1 MNSILKEWRWL
12 DIKGIIIKIN
22 SDLYKVDIGTNVIDC
37 KAKGLLKFKSSKI
50 FVGDTVEVN
59 NGVIEKV
66 YPRKNE
72 FIRPPVA
79 NIDQL
84 IIVVSAK
91 NPKPDLELLDKQL
104 IMAEKNNVYPIIC
117 INKIDL
123 TEDYEDIIKTYEQI
137 GYQVVTTDA
146 KNGVGVEQLAK
157 NLQNKI
163 TAFTGNSGVGKSALT
178 NNIFKNNITEEGET
192 SKKLE
197 KGKHTTKFVEL
208 YKIANNTYIADTPGF
223 STYEIK
229 DIESSELDK
238 YYLEFLPFIS
248 DCEFRGCA
256 HIKERKCGVKQ
267 AVEDKK
273 INQGRYE
280 RYCNFYKKIKEEK
293 KW

>member
-1 MNSILKEWRWL
+1 MIK
-12 DIKGIIIKIN
+12 IKGIIVKIN
-22 SDLYKVDIGTNVIDC
+22 SDLYKVDIGTSVIEC
-37 KAKGLLKFKSSKI
+37 KAKGLFKFKHMKPV
-50 FVGDTVEVN
+50 VGDIVEIKN
-59 NGVIEKV
+59 NIIEKIDS
-66 YPRKNE
+66 RKNE
-72 FIRPPVA
+72 FIRPPIA

-84 IIVVSAK
+84 IIVVSTK

-104 IMAEKNNVYPIIC
+104 IMAEKNNVLPIIC
-117 INKIDL
+117 VNKIDL
-123 TEDYEDIIKTYEQI
+123 GENYKEIMQTYENI

-146 KNGVGVEQLAK
+146 KNGVGIENLAK
-157 NLQNKI
+157 FLQNKV

-178 NNIFKNNITEEGET
+178 NNLFKDNISEEGET

-208 YKIANNTYIADTPGF
+208 YKIAPQTYIADTPGF

-229 DIESSELDK
+229 NVEVNELDK
-238 YYLEFLPFIS
+238 FYLEFLPYIL
-248 DCEFRGCA
+248 DCEFRGCS

-273 INQGRYE
+273 IDSGRYE
-280 RYCNFYKKIKEEK
+280 RYCNFYKKLKEDK

>member
-1 MNSILKEWRWL
+1 MEVIT
-12 DIKGIIIKIN
+12 IKGIVIKIN
-22 SDLYKVDIGTNVIDC
+22 SDLYKVDIGTSIIEC

-50 FVGDTVEVN
+50 VVGDLVEVN
-59 NGVIEKV
+59 REVIESV
-66 YPRKNE
+66 YARKNE
-72 FIRPPVA
+72 FIRPPIA

-84 IIVVSAK
+84 IIVVAAK

-123 TEDYEDIIKTYEQI
+123 TEDYDEIIKIYEKI

-146 KNGVGVEQLAK
+146 KNGIGIEKLAA

-178 NNIFKNNITEEGET
+178 NNIFNDTVTEEGET
-192 SKKLE
+192 SQKLE

-208 YKIANNTYIADTPGF
+208 YKIATNTYIADTPGF

-229 DIESSELDK
+229 DIEVNELDK
-238 YYLEFLPFIS
+238 YYLDFLPYIP
-248 DCEFRGCA
+248 DCEFRGCS

-273 INQGRYE
+273 IDKGRYE

>member
-1 MNSILKEWRWL
+1 MN
-12 DIKGIIIKIN
+12 G
-22 SDLYKVDIGTNVIDC
+22 GM
-37 KAKGLLKFKSSKI
+37 
-50 FVGDTVEVN
+50 
-59 NGVIEKV
+59 IEKV

-72 FIRPPVA
+72 FIRPPIA
-79 NIDQL
+79 NIDQ
-84 IIVVSAK
+84 IVIVVATK

-104 IMAEKNNVYPIIC
+104 IMAEKNNVFPIIC

-123 TEDYEDIIKTYEQI
+123 AEDYEEIIRTYEQI
-137 GYQVVTTDA
+137 GYQVLTTDA
-146 KNGVGVEQLAK
+146 KNGIGIDKLAVI
-157 NLQNKI
+157 LHNKV

-178 NNIFKNNITEEGET
+178 NNIFKENITEEGET

-208 YKIANNTYIADTPGF
+208 YKIADNTYIADTPGF

-229 DIESSELDK
+229 NIEHSELDK
-238 YYLEFLPFIS
+238 YYPEFLPYIPN
-248 DCEFRGCA
+248 CEFRGCA

-273 INQGRYE
+273 IDKSRYD
-280 RYCNFYKKIKEEK
+280 RYCDFYKKIKEQK

>member
-1 MNSILKEWRWL
+1 
-12 DIKGIIIKIN
+12 
-22 SDLYKVDIGTNVIDC
+22 
-37 KAKGLLKFKSSKI
+37 
-50 FVGDTVEVN
+50 
-59 NGVIEKV
+59 
-66 YPRKNE
+66 
-72 FIRPPVA
+72 
-79 NIDQL
+79 
-84 IIVVSAK
+84 
-91 NPKPDLELLDKQL
+91 
-104 IMAEKNNVYPIIC
+104 MAEKNNVYPIIC

-123 TEDYEDIIKTYEQI
+123 TEDYDDIIKTYEQI

-146 KNGVGVEQLAK
+146 KNGVGIEQLAK

-178 NNIFKNNITEEGET
+178 NNIFKDNITEEGET

-229 DIESSELDK
+229 DVECSGLDK

-273 INQGRYE
+273 IDKGRYE